1 VVVHA
6 DKNTLSY
13 HALGNVCDLQSSVK
27 LGGKKERK
35 KEQGEPYNKKK
46 SLESISWA

>member
-6 DKNTLSY
+6 DKNTPSY

-27 LGGKKERK
+27 LGKKERK